1 MLLLFKQQQ
10 YKIYKT
16 DHRWLQC
23 NPQRFC
29 LRMML
34 HKTRGQEH
42 TRSLADV
49 DVSVPLASLVP
60 PLGYYFPF
68 LVTVAILRFMPAS
81 LFVALVV
88 LLATHVPRAVAR
100 LPVPVA
106 IAAVGL
112 VSVVMF
118 TVWGIVV
125 HMFMGIVFLWLHIG
139 RVSALLG
146 FRVKCLLPR
155 EASTCPTA
163 VVLVCG

>member
-23 NPQRFC
+23 SPQRFC

-34 HKTRGQEH
+34 HKTWGQEH
-42 TRSLADV
+42 TWSLADI
-49 DVSVPLASLVP
+49 DIPIPLASLIP
-60 PLGYYFPF
+60 SLGHYFPF

-88 LLATHVPRAVAR
+88 LLSPHVPRAVAR
-100 LPVPVA
+100 LPVSVA
-106 IAAVGL
+106 IAAMGL
-112 VSVVMF
+112 ISVVMF

-125 HMFMGIVFLWLHIG
+125 YMFM
-139 RVSALLG
+139 
-146 FRVKCLLPR
+146 
-155 EASTCPTA
+155 
-163 VVLVCG
+163 